1 LPGIGNVRE
10 EIGNAMEQERKE
22 LYSEKVNTRNRT
34 YYLDVKAGRDGARY
48 LVICEAKKTSEGHER
63 ARVMVF
69 EENIEA
75 FAEAFDKV
83 VAFMKK
89 VEA

>member
-1 LPGIGNVRE
+1 M
-10 EIGNAMEQERKE
+10 EIERKE
-22 LYSEKVNTRNRT
+22 LYSEKVIARNRT

-48 LVICEAKKTSEGHER
+48 LVICEAKKTNDGHER

-75 FAEAFDKV
+75 FAAALDKV
-83 VAFMKK
+83 VTFMKK
-89 VEA
+89 AEE